1 MWTVI
6 KIHKKNFFLLK
17 KSLRE
22 KLGDDIKFYAPKL
35 KIKKFNKKK
44 TYFKDFYIL
53 GDYLFCYHEKFA
65 SFGILSSL
73 KYCKGLKYFL
83 NDYAKSQND
92 IIEFISKCK
101 ENEDQKGFINQ
112 TFFNFKE
119 NSKFEFIS
127 GPFSNF
133 IFKVLEENKLFFKVL
148 LGQYKLTVSKKN
160 NFFRPI

>member
-1 MWTVI
+1 M
-6 KIHKKNFFLLK
+6 
-17 KSLRE
+17 
-22 KLGDDIKFYAPKL
+22 
-35 KIKKFNKKK
+35 
-44 TYFKDFYIL
+44 
-53 GDYLFCYHEKFA
+53 
-65 SFGILSSL
+65 
-73 KYCKGLKYFL
+73 KYFL